1 MSGSRDDADEGQLAF
16 DWDALFEAYEPK
28 DAKIEKTA
36 QAGEKAP
43 SFADNPSE
51 AGSAGRKAPSFAD
64 KPSETSEKSPSLAEN
79 PSDAGGSLPAFADG
93 PGDAAGSMPGSG
105 KAAEDGLAATYERP
119 ADSRW
124 TAEQWAAIA
133 ADGRNLLVAAAAGSG
148 KTAVLVE
155 RIISR
160 IADETAPLDVDA
172 LLVATFTKAAA
183 AEMKERIRAALEQ
196 KLEQSP
202 GSVHLRRQ
210 LALLPRAS
218 ITTLHSFC
226 MEAVQRFAPL
236 IGLDPGFRIANET
249 EAELLRMDTLDA
261 LFEER
266 YEQELAL
273 GDDGTL
279 ATLADM
285 YGGQRSD
292 EPLHRLVLELYDFA
306 RSHPWPED
314 WLRDTARSFDVGGEE
329 ALTASPWVQSMRAD
343 VLLALSGAA
352 ALLRSARGLADAP
365 GGPEPY
371 ASTLAEDA
379 ALVAHLVETVTE
391 RPWTAWSEAFASAA
405 FGRLKACRGEG
416 YDPDLQER
424 VKLIRDEAKK
434 TVTRLADEWFV
445 RTPAQYA
452 AELAALAP
460 RMAEIAELV
469 IAFGERYEA
478 AKREKGLLDFG
489 DLEHYALRIL
499 RDPASKPG
507 EVRPSDA
514 ALAYRERFR
523 EILLDEYQ
531 DTNEVQEAI
540 VSLIARDDPGNV
552 FMVGDVKQSIYGF
565 RLAEP
570 GLFLAK
576 YKSYDVWTAQGPERL
591 AGGGE
596 ASGLRIDLARNFRSR
611 SRVLDAVNHVF
622 RLIMREPVGEM
633 DYDRRAELI
642 YGEGYPPED
651 PDMSVTGTMGV
662 TSAAG
667 AGAMPSYS
675 VEMLLIDTGA
685 AGQSAASQ
693 ADSSQA
699 AREPVAEIADAAGGE
714 SETEEEELESAQ
726 LEARCI
732 AAEIARLTGTD
743 GTGRPPFAV
752 YDGRSGLHRPLAY
765 RDIVIL
771 LRAATALAPVVLEEL
786 RAAGIPAYADLA
798 TGYFAAVE
806 VDVMLSLLH
815 IIDNPDQ
822 DIPLAGVLR
831 SPIVG
836 LSADELA
843 AVRIADRSGSFWS
856 AVRAAAS
863 EAEDDA
869 LRNKLAS
876 FVRVLESWRSFARR
890 EPLGELLHALYRDT
904 GYFDFVGGLPG
915 GGQRQANLRAL
926 VDRARQ
932 YERNSSYRGLFRF
945 LRFLGRMRDTGG
957 DLGAARSV
965 GEQEDVVRV
974 VSIHKS
980 KGLEFPVVFAAG
992 LGRRFN
998 RQDLNGMF
1006 LRHKKLGF
1014 GPRMVERATR
1024 VAYPTLPQ
1032 LAIRRRMKAELLAE
1046 EMRVLYVAL
1055 TRPKEKLILV
1065 GTSKDAAKDLENWRR
1080 TAADATDR
1088 LPDHEV
1094 AAAVRYLDW
1103 LGPASILSGADWLT
1117 GEALQG
1123 ATARSQSTPS
1133 SGENTATPRPSPSSA
1148 WACRLVPSRTLRS
1161 PKVEGRDSA
1170 SDEEPLWNIAM
1181 RLEPLPGP
1189 ESRAGE
1195 NAYAALSWN
1204 DPHEAASRTPAKT
1217 SITAMKSARQFAAA
1231 NRSAAVA
1238 GNESTAGSMNESV
1251 SAEVNKSIGAALIE
1265 SAYATVDE
1273 SAAAALTDE
1282 ADRASEAGDRLP
1294 GHQDETVRDASLD
1307 PDAAPDLEEM
1317 RHPAWN
1323 PEDVPDSEF
1332 WTYRLRRPRFMSA
1345 KKMTAAERGTA
1356 VHLVMQ
1362 HLPLGLSPD
1371 RAESEVA
1378 ALLHRLTDQLI
1389 LAPEQRA
1396 AAEDC
1401 DIAAFCR
1408 SELYARMS
1416 RASRTWREWPF
1427 SAGIPAAEA
1436 HATAHPDELAGET
1449 VMIQGVIDCLFDDG
1463 GSLVL
1468 VDYKTDTVRGGEWEQ
1483 AAENHRFQME
1493 MYARAIE
1500 GIMGRS
1506 VSEGHIYFVD
1516 GGVGVRLF

>member
-1 MSGSRDDADEGQLAF
+1 MSESRGNGNDEQLAF
-16 DWDALFEAYEPK
+16 DWGGLFDDVGRRDEA
-28 DAKIEKTA
+28 DDRTA
-36 QAGEKAP
+36 SGDGAAEDGMAEAANVGGLA
-43 SFADNPSE
+43 SFA
-51 AGSAGRKAPSFAD
+51 
-64 KPSETSEKSPSLAEN
+64 
-79 PSDAGGSLPAFADG
+79 GG
-93 PGDAAGSMPGSG
+93 
-105 KAAEDGLAATYERP
+105 DGLAATYARP
-119 ADSRW
+119 EGSRW

-133 ADGRNLLVAAAAGSG
+133 AGGRHLLVAAAAGSG

-160 IADETAPLDVDA
+160 IADERDPLDVDA

-183 AEMKERIRAALEQ
+183 AEMKERIRTALEL

-202 GSVHLRRQ
+202 GSAHLRRQ

-226 MEAVQRFAPL
+226 MEAVQRYAPL

-249 EAELLRMDTLDA
+249 EAELLRMDTLDE
-261 LFEER
+261 LFETR
-266 YEQELAL
+266 YEEELAL
-273 GDDGTL
+273 GEDGTL

-292 EPLHRLVLELYDFA
+292 EPLHRLVLELFDFS
-306 RSHPWPED
+306 RSHPWPD
-314 WLRDTARSFDVGGEE
+314 AWLRATAASFDIRGEAE
-329 ALTASPWVQSMRAD
+329 LASSPWVQSMRAD

-352 ALLRSARGLADAP
+352 GLLRGAWELASAP

-379 ALVAHLVETVTE
+379 ALVAALTETVAD
-391 RPWTAWSEAFASAA
+391 RPWTAWREPFASAS
-405 FGRLKACRGEG
+405 FGRLKACRGDG
-416 YDPDLQER
+416 YDPELQER
-424 VKLIRDEAKK
+424 VKRMRDEAKK
-434 TVTRLADEWFV
+434 TVTRLAEEWFV
-445 RTPAQYA
+445 RSPAQYA
-452 AELAALAP
+452 EELAALAP
-460 RMAEIAELV
+460 RMREIAELV
-469 IAFGERYEA
+469 IAFGDKYEA

-499 RDPASKPG
+499 RATDSSPHA
-507 EVRPSDA
+507 VRPSDA

-540 VSLIARDDPGNV
+540 VSLIARTDPGNV

-576 YKSYDVWTAQGPERL
+576 YKTYDVWTPQGPES
-591 AGGGE
+591 AGGGAAANGE
-596 ASGLRIDLARNFRSR
+596 GASGGGDGLRIDLARNFRSR

-642 YGEGYPPED
+642 YGEGYPAEE
-651 PDMSVTGTMGV
+651 
-662 TSAAG
+662 AG
-667 AGAMPSYS
+667 AEVLGKEEMPSYA

-685 AGQSAASQ
+685 GSGGARRVEVAAADPG
-693 ADSSQA
+693 ADSA
-699 AREPVAEIADAAGGE
+699 GAAGG
-714 SETEEEELESAQ
+714 SEEGADADEEELESAQ

-732 AAEIARLTGTD
+732 AAGIAKLTGTD
-743 GTGRPPFAV
+743 GSGRPPFAV

-765 RDIVIL
+765 RDIIIL
-771 LRAATALAPVVLEEL
+771 LRAATSLAPVVLEEL
-786 RAAGIPAYADLA
+786 RSAGIPAYADLA

-843 AVRIADRSGSFWS
+843 AVRIADRAGSFWS
-856 AVRAAAS
+856 AVRTAAVD
-863 EAEDDA
+863 AEDES
-869 LRNKLAS
+869 LRERIAA
-876 FVRVLESWRSFARR
+876 FVQSLEGWRTFARR

-926 VDRARQ
+926 IDRARQ

-957 DLGAARSV
+957 DLGAARAV

-980 KGLEFPVVFAAG
+980 KGLEFPVVFVAG

-998 RQDLNGMF
+998 RQDLSGMF

-1014 GPRMVERATR
+1014 GPRMVERVTR
-1024 VAYPTLPQ
+1024 VSYPTLPQ

-1065 GTSKDAAKDLENWRR
+1065 GTTKDALSDLDHWRR

-1088 LPDHEV
+1088 LQDHAV
-1094 AAAVRYLDW
+1094 AAAGRYLDW
-1103 LGPASILSGADWLT
+1103 LGPASILTGADWLAGGSSGAAGPNEAAAQAAAG
-1117 GEALQG
+1117 GEA
-1123 ATARSQSTPS
+1123 AAFRTSRSP
-1133 SGENTATPRPSPSSA
+1133 APAA
-1148 WACRLVPSRTLRS
+1148 WTCRVLPSRALLS
-1161 PKVEGRDSA
+1161 PKAQELTAMEG
-1170 SDEEPLWNIAM
+1170 EPLWNLAT

-1189 ESRAGE
+1189 VSPAGE
-1195 NAYAALSWN
+1195 AAYAALSWQ
-1204 DPHEAASRTPAKT
+1204 DPHAAASRAAAKT
-1217 SITAMKSARQFAAA
+1217 SITAMKSARDFDGAGRPAAGSAAGERTPTLEAVQEFAALQNGSDA
-1231 NRSAAVA
+1231 EGFMEPQDSAQ
-1238 GNESTAGSMNESV
+1238 M
-1251 SAEVNKSIGAALIE
+1251 
-1265 SAYATVDE
+1265 
-1273 SAAAALTDE
+1273 
-1282 ADRASEAGDRLP
+1282 
-1294 GHQDETVRDASLD
+1294 
-1307 PDAAPDLEEM
+1307 PDLEEM

-1323 PEDVPDSEF
+1323 PEEVPDSGY
-1332 WTYRLRRPRFMSA
+1332 WTYRLRRPKFMAARRMS
-1345 KKMTAAERGTA
+1345 AAERGTA

-1362 HLPLGLSPD
+1362 HLPIGLSPN
-1371 RAESEVA
+1371 RAEAEVA
-1378 ALLHRLTDQLI
+1378 ALLERLIAQLI
-1389 LAPEQRA
+1389 LTQEQRE
-1396 AAEDC
+1396 AAERV
-1401 DIAAFCR
+1401 DIASFFR
-1408 SELYARMS
+1408 TELYARMG
-1416 RASRTWREWPF
+1416 RAARLWREWPF

-1436 HATAHPDELAGET
+1436 HPSADADDLKGET
-1449 VMIQGVIDCLFDDG
+1449 VLIQGVLDCLFDDG
-1463 GSLVL
+1463 ERLVL
-1468 VDYKTDTVRGGEWEQ
+1468 VDYKTDAVPDRDWQ
-1483 AAENHRFQME
+1483 AAAEKHRFQME
-1493 MYARAIE
+1493 MYARAVE
-1500 GIMGRS
+1500 GIMGRK
-1506 VSEGHIYFVD
+1506 VDEGHIYFVE
-1516 GGVGVRLF
+1516 GGVGVQLY

>member
-1 MSGSRDDADEGQLAF
+1 M
-16 DWDALFEAYEPK
+16 
-28 DAKIEKTA
+28 
-36 QAGEKAP
+36 
-43 SFADNPSE
+43 
-51 AGSAGRKAPSFAD
+51 
-64 KPSETSEKSPSLAEN
+64 
-79 PSDAGGSLPAFADG
+79 
-93 PGDAAGSMPGSG
+93 
-105 KAAEDGLAATYERP
+105 AATYARP
-119 ADSRW
+119 EGSRW

-133 ADGRNLLVAAAAGSG
+133 AGGRDLLVAAAAGSG

-160 IADETAPLDVDA
+160 IADERDPLDVDA

-183 AEMKERIRAALEQ
+183 AEMKERIRAALEL

-202 GSVHLRRQ
+202 GSAHLRRQ

-226 MEAVQRFAPL
+226 METVQRYAPL

-249 EAELLRMDTLDA
+249 EAELLRMDTLDE
-261 LFEER
+261 LFEAR
-266 YEQELAL
+266 YEEELAL
-273 GDDGTL
+273 GEDGTL

-292 EPLHRLVLELYDFA
+292 EPLHRLVLELFDFS
-306 RSHPWPED
+306 RSHPWPD
-314 WLRDTARSFDVGGEE
+314 AWLRATAASFDIRGEAE
-329 ALTASPWVQSMRAD
+329 LASSPWVQSMRAD

-352 ALLRSARGLADAP
+352 GLLRAARELASAP

-379 ALVAHLVETVTE
+379 ALVAALTETVTN
-391 RPWTAWSEAFASAA
+391 RPWTAWREPFASAS
-405 FGRLKACRGEG
+405 FGRLKACRGDG
-416 YDPDLQER
+416 YDPELQER
-424 VKLIRDEAKK
+424 VKQMRDEAKK
-434 TVTRLADEWFV
+434 TVTRLAEEWFV
-445 RTPAQYA
+445 RSPSQYA
-452 AELAALAP
+452 EELAALAP
-460 RMAEIAELV
+460 RMREIAELV
-469 IAFGERYEA
+469 IAFGDKYEA
-478 AKREKGLLDFG
+478 AKRAKGLLDFG

-499 RDPASKPG
+499 RAADSSPQA
-507 EVRPSDA
+507 VRPSDA

-540 VSLIARDDPGNV
+540 VSLIARTNPGNV

-576 YKSYDVWTAQGPERL
+576 YKTYDIWTPQGPESAEGG
-591 AGGGE
+591 AGESGTSGVD
-596 ASGLRIDLARNFRSR
+596 AGLRIDLARNFRSR

-642 YGEGYPPED
+642 YGEGYPAEE
-651 PDMSVTGTMGV
+651 T
-662 TSAAG
+662 AADASG
-667 AGAMPSYS
+667 REEMPSYS

-685 AGQSAASQ
+685 GSVGARRTESASTDRVADTAG
-693 ADSSQA
+693 
-699 AREPVAEIADAAGGE
+699 AGGADE
-714 SETEEEELESAQ
+714 GPEAEEEELESAQ

-743 GTGRPPFAV
+743 GSGRPPFAV

-771 LRAATALAPVVLEEL
+771 LRAATSLAPVVLEEL

-843 AVRIADRSGSFWS
+843 AVRIVDRAGSFWS
-856 AVRAAAS
+856 AVRAAA
-863 EAEDDA
+863 EGIGDEA
-869 LRNKLAS
+869 LRDKLAA
-876 FVRVLESWRSFARR
+876 FVEALEGWRTFARR

-926 VDRARQ
+926 IDRARQ

-945 LRFLGRMRDTGG
+945 LRFLGRMRETGG
-957 DLGAARSV
+957 DLGAARAV

-980 KGLEFPVVFAAG
+980 KGLEFPVVFVAG

-998 RQDLNGMF
+998 RQDLSGMF

-1014 GPRMVERATR
+1014 GPRMVERVTR
-1024 VAYPTLPQ
+1024 VSYPTLPQ

-1055 TRPKEKLILV
+1055 TRPKEKLILI
-1065 GTSKDAAKDLENWRR
+1065 GTTKDAASDLDQWRR

-1088 LPDHEV
+1088 LQDHAV
-1094 AAAVRYLDW
+1094 AAAGRYLDW
-1103 LGPASILSGADWLT
+1103 LGPASVLTGADWLAGGSSDAPGA
-1117 GEALQG
+1117 GEAAAQAAAG
-1123 ATARSQSTPS
+1123 GDAA
-1133 SGENTATPRPSPSSA
+1133 AH
-1148 WACRLVPSRTLRS
+1148 RTLRLPAPTAWTCRVIPSRALLS
-1161 PKVEGRDSA
+1161 PRTQERSALEG
-1170 SDEEPLWNIAM
+1170 EPLWNLAT

-1189 ESRAGE
+1189 ASPAGE
-1195 NAYAALSWN
+1195 AAYAALSWQ
-1204 DPHEAASRTPAKT
+1204 DPHAAASRAAAKT
-1217 SITAMKSARQFAAA
+1217 SITAMKSARDFDGAGRPAAG
-1231 NRSAAVA
+1231 SAAGERTKTLEPADDLDAQQDRSGA
-1238 GNESTAGSMNESV
+1238 GGFPEPQD
-1251 SAEVNKSIGAALIE
+1251 SA
-1265 SAYATVDE
+1265 
-1273 SAAAALTDE
+1273 
-1282 ADRASEAGDRLP
+1282 
-1294 GHQDETVRDASLD
+1294 QM
-1307 PDAAPDLEEM
+1307 PDLEEM

-1323 PEDVPDSEF
+1323 PEEVPDSGY
-1332 WTYRLRRPRFMSA
+1332 WTYRLRRPKFMAARRMS
-1345 KKMTAAERGTA
+1345 AAERGTA

-1362 HLPLGLSPD
+1362 HLPIGRSPD
-1371 RAESEVA
+1371 RAEAEVA
-1378 ALLHRLTDQLI
+1378 ALLERLTAQLI
-1389 LAPEQRA
+1389 LTQEQRE
-1396 AAEDC
+1396 AAERV
-1401 DIAAFCR
+1401 DIASFFR
-1408 SELYARMS
+1408 TELYARMG
-1416 RASRTWREWPF
+1416 RAARLWREWPF

-1436 HATAHPDELAGET
+1436 HPSADADELKGET
-1449 VMIQGVIDCLFDDG
+1449 VLIQGVLDCLFDDG
-1463 GSLVL
+1463 ERLVL
-1468 VDYKTDTVRGGEWEQ
+1468 VDYKTDAVPDRDWQ
-1483 AAENHRFQME
+1483 AAAEKHRFQME
-1493 MYARAIE
+1493 MYARAVE
-1500 GIMGRS
+1500 GIMGRK
-1506 VSEGHIYFVD
+1506 VDEGHIYFVE
-1516 GGVGVRLF
+1516 GGVGVQLY

>member
-1 MSGSRDDADEGQLAF
+1 MSGSREKEDDEQLAF
-16 DWDALFEAYEPK
+16 DWGDLFDEGGPAEEA
-28 DAKIEKTA
+28 
-36 QAGEKAP
+36 
-43 SFADNPSE
+43 S
-51 AGSAGRKAPSFAD
+51 
-64 KPSETSEKSPSLAEN
+64 TSEVASGRSVPEAEAV
-79 PSDAGGSLPAFADG
+79 AGQAVAN
-93 PGDAAGSMPGSG
+93 AASESALTGVDRG
-105 KAAEDGLAATYERP
+105 EDGLAATYARP
-119 ADSRW
+119 EGSRW

-133 ADGRNLLVAAAAGSG
+133 AGGRHLLVAAAAGSG

-160 IADETAPLDVDA
+160 IADERDPLDVDA

-183 AEMKERIRAALEQ
+183 AEMKERIRTALEL

-202 GSVHLRRQ
+202 GSAHLRRQ

-226 MEAVQRFAPL
+226 MEAVQRYSPL

-249 EAELLRMDTLDA
+249 EAELLRMDTLDE
-261 LFEER
+261 LFEAR

-273 GDDGTL
+273 GEDGTL

-292 EPLHRLVLELYDFA
+292 EALHRLVLELYDFS
-306 RSHPWPED
+306 RSHPWPD
-314 WLRDTARSFDVGGEE
+314 AWLRATADSFDIGGEAE
-329 ALTASPWVQSMRAD
+329 LALSPWVQSMRAD
-343 VLLALSGAA
+343 VLLALSGAVG
-352 ALLRSARGLADAP
+352 LLRSARELASAP

-379 ALVAHLVETVTE
+379 ALVAALTETVSGQ
-391 RPWTAWSEAFASAA
+391 PWTAWREPFAAAA
-405 FGRLKACRGEG
+405 FGRLKACRGDG
-416 YDPDLQER
+416 YDPELQER
-424 VKLIRDEAKK
+424 VKQMRDEAKK

-445 RTPAQYA
+445 RSPAQYA
-452 AELAALAP
+452 EELAVLAP
-460 RMAEIAELV
+460 RMREIAELV
-469 IAFGERYEA
+469 IAFGDKYEA

-499 RDPASKPG
+499 RAPDSSPQA
-507 EVRPSDA
+507 VQPSDA

-540 VSLIARDDPGNV
+540 VSLIARSNPGNV

-576 YKSYDVWTAQGPERL
+576 YKSYDVWTPQGPEP
-591 AGGGE
+591 AGGGNAARE
-596 ASGLRIDLARNFRSR
+596 DAAGGEDAGLRIDLARNFRSR

-642 YGEGYPPED
+642 YGEGYPAEETD
-651 PDMSVTGTMGV
+651 AD
-662 TSAAG
+662 AG
-667 AGAMPSYS
+667 AVGRTDMPSYA

-685 AGQSAASQ
+685 GGGGARKAEFAAADAG
-693 ADSSQA
+693 
-699 AREPVAEIADAAGGE
+699 ADAAGNGGGE
-714 SETEEEELESAQ
+714 EGAADEEELESAQ

-732 AAEIARLTGTD
+732 AEEIARLTGTD
-743 GTGRPPFAV
+743 GSGRPPFAV

-771 LRAATALAPVVLEEL
+771 LRAATSLAPVVLEEL

-806 VDVMLSLLH
+806 VDVMLSLLS

-843 AVRIADRSGSFWS
+843 AVRIADRAGSFWS
-856 AVRAAAS
+856 AVRSAAAD
-863 EAEDDA
+863 AEDET
-869 LRNKLAS
+869 LRDKLAA
-876 FVRVLESWRSFARR
+876 FVGSLENWRTFARR

-926 VDRARQ
+926 IDRARQ

-980 KGLEFPVVFAAG
+980 KGLEFPVVFVAG

-998 RQDLNGMF
+998 RQDLSGMF

-1014 GPRMVERATR
+1014 GPRMVERVTR
-1024 VAYPTLPQ
+1024 VSYPTLPQ

-1055 TRPKEKLILV
+1055 TRPKEKLILI
-1065 GTSKDAAKDLENWRR
+1065 GTTKDAASDLDHWRR

-1088 LPDHEV
+1088 LQDHAV
-1094 AAAVRYLDW
+1094 AAAGRYLDW
-1103 LGPASILSGADWLT
+1103 LGPASILTGADWLAGGLINADGT
-1117 GEALQG
+1117 GEAAGQAAASKDASAYLTTR
-1123 ATARSQSTPS
+1123 A
-1133 SGENTATPRPSPSSA
+1133 SSA
-1148 WACRLVPSRTLRS
+1148 ASWTCRVLPSRALLSPRMQERS
-1161 PKVEGRDSA
+1161 AFEG
-1170 SDEEPLWNIAM
+1170 EPLWNVAT

-1189 ESRAGE
+1189 VSPAGE
-1195 NAYAALSWN
+1195 AAYAALSWQ
-1204 DPHEAASRTPAKT
+1204 DPHAAAARSAAKT
-1217 SITAMKSARQFAAA
+1217 SITAMKSARDFDAVGLSGAGAAA
-1231 NRSAAVA
+1231 GGRIAASGETPGHPA
-1238 GNESTAGSMNESV
+1238 PQD
-1251 SAEVNKSIGAALIE
+1251 GAA
-1265 SAYATVDE
+1265 
-1273 SAAAALTDE
+1273 
-1282 ADRASEAGDRLP
+1282 P
-1294 GHQDETVRDASLD
+1294 QDVQEPT
-1307 PDAAPDLEEM
+1307 DAAQMPDFEEM

-1323 PEDVPDSEF
+1323 PEEVPDSGY
-1332 WTYRLRRPRFMSA
+1332 WTYRLRRPRFMAARRMS
-1345 KKMTAAERGTA
+1345 AAERGTA

-1362 HLPLGLSPD
+1362 HLPIGLSPN
-1371 RAESEVA
+1371 RAEAEVA
-1378 ALLHRLTDQLI
+1378 ALLERLISQQI
-1389 LAPEQRA
+1389 LTLEQRE
-1396 AAEDC
+1396 AAEQV
-1401 DIAAFCR
+1401 DIAAFFR
-1408 SELYARMS
+1408 TELYARMS
-1416 RASRTWREWPF
+1416 RAARLWREWPF
-1427 SAGIPAAEA
+1427 SAGISAAEA
-1436 HATAHPDELAGET
+1436 HPSVAPDELKKET
-1449 VMIQGVIDCLFDDG
+1449 VLIQGVLDCLFDDG
-1463 GSLVL
+1463 DSLVL
-1468 VDYKTDTVRGGEWEQ
+1468 VDYKTDAVPDRDWGA
-1483 AAENHRFQME
+1483 AAEQHRFQME
-1493 MYARAIE
+1493 MYARAVE
-1500 GIMGRS
+1500 GIMGRK
-1506 VSEGHIYFVD
+1506 VDEGHIYFVE
-1516 GGVGVRLF
+1516 GGACVRLY